1 MISKLQ
7 FQNFKSLLN
16 VSFEPGNLN
25 VFIGANG
32 SGKSAV
38 LEAIGVLSA
47 SITGL
52 VDDTGLN
59 ERGVRL
65 GTPAL
70 YKSSFRELKLPQSI
84 QLTVHWANPNGNW
97 KYNSYLNNP
106 IEQPKPAWQ
115 FQTETI
121 HRDNE
126 SVLWRARNQTINF
139 GDLKIDLDSY
149 KGLFSLLG
157 IHTQQ
162 NPLEDVKDLHD
173 HFQDFGIYTPNTS
186 TLRGIQSDS
195 SLREPLGLFG
205 GRLAEAVESLLNVE
219 EEQFGD
225 MNLDDIYEM
234 LSWVGNISVGKPNK
248 YIVSGKVNTPQKIIK
263 FTDSFMREGRDVL
276 TPYDA
281 SEGSLHILFLLVLA
295 MHPSAPK
302 MFAIDNFDQALN
314 PRLARLVTKI
324 FSNLM
329 IKNNKM
335 AFITTHNPTTL
346 DGLDLRNSKIR
357 LFSVDRNRK
366 GHTMVK
372 RIQISDELLEMGEK
386 GYTLSRL
393 WVMGKLGGVPQL

>member
-7 FQNFKSLLN
+7 FQNFKSLLD

-32 SGKSAV
+32 SGKSAI
-38 LEAIGVLSA
+38 LEALGVLSA
-47 SITGL
+47 SITGT
-52 VDDTGLN
+52 VDDGGLN

-70 YKSSFRELKLPQSI
+70 YKSSFRDLKLPQSI
-84 QLTVHWANPNGNW
+84 QLTVHWNKEEENW

-106 IEQPKPAWQ
+106 IEKPKPAWQ

-121 HRDNE
+121 HRGNE
-126 SVLWRARNQTINF
+126 SILRRVLNQTINL
-139 GDLKIDLDSY
+139 GDLAIDLDSY
-149 KGLFSLLG
+149 KGLFTLLG

-162 NPLEDVKDLHD
+162 NPLEDIKELYN
-173 HFQDFGIYTPNTS
+173 HFQNYGIYAPNTT
-186 TLRGIQSDS
+186 TLRGIQTDS

-205 GRLAEAVESLLNVE
+205 GGLAEAVESLLNAE
-219 EEQFGD
+219 DELLGAME
-225 MNLDDIYEM
+225 LDEIYE
-234 LSWVGNISVGKPNK
+234 LLGWVGNISVGKPNK
-248 YIVSGKVNTPQKIIK
+248 SIVSGKVHTPQKTIK
-263 FTDSFMREGRDVL
+263 FTDAFMKKGRDVL

-295 MHPSAPK
+295 MHPSAPA
-302 MFAIDNFDQALN
+302 MFAVDNFDQALN

-324 FSNLM
+324 FSDLM

-346 DGLDLRNSKIR
+346 DGLDLRNSNIR

-366 GHTMVK
+366 GQTIVK
-372 RIQISDELLEMGEK
+372 RIEVTDELLEMGEK